1 MSLVYFFCLWILLI
15 ISYMAARLFFTP
27 VHEDAR
33 SIPGFNLFMSSAL
46 PLKGRGKGRGVGLAP
61 LPLSVIIKTYRDYP
75 SKTVFSG
82 NNKKSKRAI

>member
-1 MSLVYFFCLWILLI
+1 MQVICFFCLWIILI
-15 ISYMAARLFFTP
+15 VSYMAARLFFAP

-33 SIPGFNLFMSSAL
+33 SVLGFNLFMSSAV

-61 LPLSVIIKTYRDYP
+61 LPLSVIIKTYREYP

-82 NNKKSKRAI
+82 DNKKSKRAI

>member
-33 SIPGFNLFMSSAL
+33 SVLGFNLFMSSAL

-61 LPLSVIIKTYRDYP
+61 LPLSVILETIHNDS

-82 NNKKSKRAI
+82 HTKKSKRAI